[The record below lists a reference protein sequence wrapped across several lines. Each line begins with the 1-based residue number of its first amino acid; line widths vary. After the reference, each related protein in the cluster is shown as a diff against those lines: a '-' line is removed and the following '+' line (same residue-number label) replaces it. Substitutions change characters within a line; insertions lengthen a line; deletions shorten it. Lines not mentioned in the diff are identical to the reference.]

1 MHRGPATPR
10 GRISVAVPL
19 YNHERF
25 VTDAIESIRDQ
36 GALVSEIIVIDD
48 GSTDGSA
55 RVMQWLSGRD
65 ERIRFRSQTNQ
76 GAHATLNSALAESG
90 GEFIAILNSDDVF
103 APGRL
108 ERLAAALDSDPGADL
123 AASAVSFMDQRGR
136 SVDNAWYD
144 SARQFQRETGDL
156 GTALVNG
163 NFLVSTSNFVIRRA
177 ALQRL
182 GRFAALRYAHDLDFA
197 LRVLATG
204 RRIAIVEQP
213 LLRYRVH
220 PANTIA
226 EDHRRVRAEWA
237 VAAAAYLTVL
247 WDAERAPPIDWEA
260 ADAMHTVLLRHEL
273 TRAVS
278 LCMAYLR
285 RHGALPLD
293 HSPLMD
299 DVEFRARLSGWV

>member
-1 MHRGPATPR
+1 MHRRPGTPR

-25 VTDAIESIRDQ
+25 VADAIDSIREQ
-36 GALVSEIIVIDD
+36 GALVSEIVVIDD

-55 RVMQWLSGRD
+55 DVMRRLAGRD
-65 ERIRFRSQTNQ
+65 ERIRFCSQANQ
-76 GAHATLNSALAESG
+76 GAHATLNRAIAESG
-90 GEFIAILNSDDVF
+90 GEFIAILNSDDAF
-103 APGRL
+103 APERL

-123 AASAVSFMDQRGR
+123 AASAVSFMDQHGR
-136 SVDNAWYD
+136 RVDNAWYE

-177 ALQRL
+177 ALQHL
-182 GRFAALRYAHDLDFA
+182 GGFAALRYAHDLDFA
-197 LRVLATG
+197 LRVLAMG
-204 RRIAIVEQP
+204 RRIAIIEQP

-247 WDAERAPPIDWEA
+247 WDAQRATPIDWGAAEA
-260 ADAMHTVLLRHEL
+260 MQTVLLRHEL

-293 HSPLMD
+293 RSPLTD
-299 DVEFRARLSGWV
+299 DAEFRARLLGWV